1 MGSCAQCNTKSE
13 VVESDMHQKHESVHT
28 KLLELN
34 QITMV
39 TIFQR
44 MKVNNKMEI
53 DQLSD
58 KVFEDSLKVSEV
70 NQEITLI
77 QSIHESLK
85 RKQRQYSF
93 QECMNVF
100 NSSKRGLQKESINK
114 LQIRMTDPNIPKN
127 LSHSSSSNHQFRE
140 FNKQFKVSEKQH
152 IEFEESIKSI
162 LKKTTLRNSESKSVH
177 FARNTNSSQTQMKSR
192 SCNHSKKK
200 RKKIQQFDN
209 YKF

>member
-1 MGSCAQCNTKSE
+1 MGTCAQCNTKSE
-13 VVESDMHQKHESVHT
+13 VVESDMHQKHESVHA

-34 QITMV
+34 QITKA
-39 TIFQR
+39 TIFER
-44 MKVNNKMEI
+44 MKVNNKMET

-58 KVFEDSLKVSEV
+58 KIFEDSLKVSEV
-70 NQEITLI
+70 NQEQL
-77 QSIHESLK
+77 QSK
-85 RKQRQYSF
+85 VY
-93 QECMNVF
+93 MNLQGE
-100 NSSKRGLQKESINK
+100 NRGNIASKNACKGFQKESIN
-114 LQIRMTDPNIPKN
+114 QRQYRITDPNLPKN

-152 IEFEESIKSI
+152 IEFDESIKSI